1 MAEIKI
7 EKKSPVWPWILLILA
22 IIGILIYLFA
32 SDDDQDDMREDTTGE
47 YIEEP
52 VSSGQEAM
60 NNATVVD
67 YVSFVDSD
75 QENMDLSHEY
85 TNEALAKLINATD
98 AMASEVGYDVEADMQ
113 EVKQLAERITQ
124 EPFETTH
131 ANSIKEAATK
141 LEGVLQNIQQDAFP
155 NLSGSTDAVRNAAEG
170 IDPEELTLNQKE
182 DVKNFFR
189 ESAELLEQMNTN
201 QPQI

>member
-1 MAEIKI
+1 
-7 EKKSPVWPWILLILA
+7 
-22 IIGILIYLFA
+22 
-32 SDDDQDDMREDTTGE
+32 
-47 YIEEP
+47 
-52 VSSGQEAM
+52 M
-60 NNATVVD
+60 NNATVGA
-67 YVSFVDSD
+67 FVTFVEED

-85 TNEALAKLINATD
+85 TNEALNKLINATD
-98 AMASEVGYDVEADMQ
+98 AMANEVGYDVEADMQ
-113 EVKQLAERITQ
+113 EVRQLADKITQ

-141 LEGVLQNIQQDAFP
+141 LEGVLQNIQQEAFP
-155 NLSGSTDAVRNAAEG
+155 TLTGGTDAVKNAAEG
-170 IDPEELTLNQKE
+170 IDPQELTLNQKE